1 MPPGMEWMQ
10 GMGGISLSAE
20 QLLRTAENNAED
32 SIRATF
38 GNGANVS
45 HIKSLDQVSAEIII
59 WNVSR

>member
-1 MPPGMEWMQ
+1 MQ

-45 HIKSLDQVSAEIII
+45 HVKSLDQVSAEIII